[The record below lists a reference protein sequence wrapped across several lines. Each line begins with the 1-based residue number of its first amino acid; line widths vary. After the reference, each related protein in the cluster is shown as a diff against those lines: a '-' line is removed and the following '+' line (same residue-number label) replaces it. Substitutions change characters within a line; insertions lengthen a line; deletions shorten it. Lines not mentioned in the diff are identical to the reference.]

1 MRGDPEP
8 EDTPGGPSAAGRRG
22 VWSWCLYDWANSAYP
37 TVIVT
42 FIFAAYFTTALSPD
56 PETGT
61 ARWGNALAVSGL
73 LVAVLAPI
81 LGTLADQGGR
91 RKPWIGG
98 FTGLA
103 ALAAL
108 GLWWIEPDPSLA
120 LLALALVVLGNS
132 AFELGQVFYNAMLPD
147 IAPRGRMGRVSGWA
161 WGLGYAGGLACLA
174 LVLVL
179 FVRDEGALVPLD
191 RDAAE
196 HVRIAG
202 PFVGLWLALFALP
215 LFLLTPDSPRRH
227 AAEAAAGLAAGLREL
242 GHTLRRLPRMG
253 GIGRFLLARMLY
265 TDGLNTLF
273 AFGGVYA
280 AGTFGMSFEDILVFG
295 ILLNVAAGLGAFAFS
310 WIDDLLGAKRT
321 IVISL
326 IGLILAGTA
335 ILLVETRFAFTALG
349 CVIGLFI
356 GPAQSAS
363 RSMMARMAPPEARG
377 ELFGLYALSGKA
389 TAFVGPALVGWT
401 TYLADS
407 QRIGMA
413 TILIFFVAGLVL
425 LLPLRDPD
433 ATPNKTPDTTRT

>member
-1 MRGDPEP
+1 MRGAPEP
-8 EDTPGGPSAAGRRG
+8 DDTSEPSAAGRRG
-22 VWSWCLYDWANSAYP
+22 VWSWCLYDWANSSYP

-61 ARWGNALAVSGL
+61 ARWGYALTVSGL
-73 LVAVLAPI
+73 IIAVLAPV

-98 FTGLA
+98 FTLLA
-103 ALAAL
+103 MAAAV
-108 GLWWIEPDPSLA
+108 GLWWVEPDPAFA
-120 LLALALVVLGNS
+120 LLVLGLVVLGNS

-147 IAPRGRMGRVSGWA
+147 FTARARLGRVSGWA

-179 FVRDEGALVPLD
+179 FVKEEGALVPLD
-191 RDAAE
+191 RGAAE
-196 HVRIAG
+196 HVRITG

-215 LFLLTPDSPRRH
+215 LFLFTPDAPPRR
-227 AAEAAAGLAAGLREL
+227 AGESRGLAAGLREL
-242 GHTLRRLPRMG
+242 AGTVRRLPRMG
-253 GIGRFLLARMLY
+253 GIGRFLLARMLF

-280 AGTFGMSFEDILVFG
+280 AGTFGMGYEEILVFG

-326 IGLILAGTA
+326 IGLIGAGTA
-335 ILLVETRFAFTALG
+335 ILLVDSQAAFTALG
-349 CVIGLFI
+349 CVIGVFI

-363 RSMMARMAPPEARG
+363 RSMMARLAPPEARG

-389 TAFVGPALVGWT
+389 TAFLGPAVVSSTIAIAG
-401 TYLADS
+401 S
-407 QRIGMA
+407 QRVGMA
-413 TILIFFVAGLVL
+413 TILIFFVVGLVL

-433 ATPNKTPDTTRT
+433 ARARAG